1 MLRDNLTAMKWIT
14 CKVYELE
21 DEELY
26 LEIDQDLITIA
37 QRCFILTVMSR
48 YKVDEYQA
56 RDAISNVNYDSY
68 AEWASRGTVTL

>member
-37 QRCFILTVMSR
+37 QRCFIFMTGIHIKIIYVMNR
-48 YKVDEYQA
+48 
-56 RDAISNVNYDSY
+56 
-68 AEWASRGTVTL
+68 

>member
-1 MLRDNLTAMKWIT
+1 MLRDNLTAMQWIT

-26 LEIDQDLITIA
+26 LEIDQDLVT
-37 QRCFILTVMSR
+37 TVMSR

-56 RDAISNVNYDSY
+56 RDAISNVDYDSY
-68 AEWASRGTVTL
+68 AEWTSRGTVTL